1 MLTKRLESTFIT
13 VLNNGDDF
21 ITTVALI
28 LIAVVLFE
36 LIIFF
41 HEGGHFIAAK
51 KSGVK
56 VNEFALG
63 MGPKLFSFKKG
74 ETTYSFRILPIGGYC
89 AMEGE
94 DEESDNPRAFNNA
107 KIWKRMI
114 IVVAGAVM
122 NILFGLVLMMIT
134 LLPQDAFN
142 STTVSKF
149 APCSFTAT
157 TGLKQGDTI
166 VEFNDYAI
174 NTSTDFSF
182 AMYTLP
188 LSDVDGS
195 TLEIYKQDCLF
206 YLRNHCATLIPELD
220 EKEYQAM
227 YKLWE
232 EGSAKIVETT
242 DKKTAYSTMCDYIDR
257 ISDAVSVEKV
267 SSYPEI
273 EQKETRKRFRTDMTV
288 IRDGEKI
295 VIEGVDFFTY
305 KDGETDEPTLA
316 IDFYVEPVEKNF
328 INLMEQ
334 TFMQT
339 VSVVRMVWGS
349 LVGMVTGQFG
359 INDVSGP
366 VGLASAITDVASE
379 SLKTGFMDAV
389 MSIVYVMM
397 VITVNLGVVN
407 MLPFP
412 AFDGGRF
419 VMLLI
424 EAIFRKPV
432 PRKIE
437 GIINGVG
444 LILLLMLMVVIT
456 FKDIWVLIFGG

>member
-1 MLTKRLESTFIT
+1 
-13 VLNNGDDF
+13 
-21 ITTVALI
+21 
-28 LIAVVLFE
+28 
-36 LIIFF
+36 
-41 HEGGHFIAAK
+41 
-51 KSGVK
+51 
-56 VNEFALG
+56 
-63 MGPKLFSFKKG
+63 MGPKLFSFTKG
-74 ETTYSFRILPIGGYC
+74 ETTYSLRLLPIGGYC

-107 KIWKRMI
+107 KIYKRMI

-134 LLPQDAFN
+134 LLPQEQFN
-142 STTVSKF
+142 STTVSAF
-149 APCSFTAT
+149 APCSFTAS
-157 TGLKQGDTI
+157 TGLKEGDTI
-166 VEFNDYAI
+166 VELNDYKI

-182 AMYTLP
+182 AMYTMP
-188 LSDVDGS
+188 LLEVDG
-195 TLEIYKQDCLF
+195 TTFEIYKEDCLF
-206 YLRNHCATLIPELD
+206 YLQSHCATISSKLSEEQFNAMYELWQEGSKAILKAT
-220 EKEYQAM
+220 EKE
-227 YKLWE
+227 
-232 EGSAKIVETT
+232 
-242 DKKTAYSTMCDYIDR
+242 TAYSTTCEYIDK
-257 ISDAVSVEKV
+257 INETASLEKV
-267 SSYPEI
+267 ESYPEI
-273 EQKETRKRFRTDMTV
+273 EEKATRQRYRTDVTV
-288 IRDGEKI
+288 LRDGKEVVLKDI
-295 VIEGVDFFTY
+295 DFFTY
-305 KDGETDEPTLA
+305 RDGETNEPTIA
-316 IDFYVEPVEKNF
+316 IDFYVEPFEKTF
-328 INLMEQ
+328 GTLLSQ
-334 TFMQT
+334 TFSQT

-379 SLKTGFMDAV
+379 SLKTGFIDAV

-412 AFDGGRF
+412 ALDGGRF

-444 LILLLMLMVVIT
+444 LVLLLMLMAVIT